1 MQTDMPKLPSIK
13 LLLDVA
19 LARDQPTLSKEE
31 QHTQHTQHQQHQHQ
45 HQHQQQQRQR
55 HQFGHR
61 RHVSDQTAALPG
73 LSQTYQKRKQPTWPM
88 MPTIPMSPHEPP
100 IGGLPGHMQSL
111 SLSGH
116 SPAPV
121 EPRLSEDTLPN
132 FSFGPMHAPRLPPS
146 MLLHRPA
153 RNMHSRSFSDY
164 SHPYTRGANNG
175 PYLAPFT
182 TNSTSTSTTPTTMT
196 SHRRA
201 VSTNTFD
208 LPLPIRQELPPT
220 LCSSSSASTITSNPP
235 LSPTLSAP
243 QSPTSEEYISCYS
256 DYSDEPQS
264 QPQNNNKN
272 NNNNNN
278 ISEEVSSATNK
289 YHCPYCNKG
298 FSRPSSL
305 RIHTYSHTGEKPFEC
320 PEDGCSRKFSVQSN
334 MRRHL
339 RVHRLG
345 RTFKRSSNDRSERPI
360 LAQKPIAAKPSWIG
374 VK

>member
-1 MQTDMPKLPSIK
+1 MPTDMPKLPSIK

-19 LARDQPTLSKEE
+19 LARDQSTLSKDDQHIHIQQE
-31 QHTQHTQHQQHQHQ
+31 QK
-45 HQHQQQQRQR
+45 R
-55 HQFGHR
+55 HHFGHR

-88 MPTIPMSPHEPP
+88 MPTIPMSPHEPSV
-100 IGGLPGHMQSL
+100 GGLPGHMQNL

-116 SPAPV
+116 SPSPV

-132 FSFGPMHAPRLPPS
+132 FSFGPMHTPRPPS

-175 PYLAPFT
+175 PYLAPLT
-182 TNSTSTSTTPTTMT
+182 T

-208 LPLPIRQELPPT
+208 LPPPVRQDPPT
-220 LCSSSSASTITSNPP
+220 LCTSSSASTITTNPP

-264 QPQNNNKN
+264 QPQNNH
-272 NNNNNN
+272 NNNN
-278 ISEEVSSATNK
+278 ISEEAGATNK

-345 RTFKRSSNDRSERPI
+345 RTFKRSSNDRNERPI

-374 VK
+374 VKQ